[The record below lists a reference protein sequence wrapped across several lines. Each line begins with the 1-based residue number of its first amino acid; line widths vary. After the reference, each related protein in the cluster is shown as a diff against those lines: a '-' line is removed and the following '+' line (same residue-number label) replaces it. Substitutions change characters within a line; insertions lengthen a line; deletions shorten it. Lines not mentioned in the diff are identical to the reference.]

1 MLVCSSHL
9 IIEYLSKNVLTIT
22 DLPLVVLI
30 RIAIF
35 FFSFLYSYCFYCYHA
50 CHIKGGSLSKP
61 EMGKKSYDM

>member
-22 DLPLVVLI
+22 DLPFVVLI

-35 FFSFLYSYCFYCYHA
+35 FLYSYCFYCYHA

-61 EMGKKSYDM
+61 EMGKRVMTCKY